1 MRRILPA
8 LLLTLASAQ
17 SLPAEQWLRVT
28 STNFELFTTA
38 GEKKGREAILYFEQ
52 VRSLF
57 SKLAKSGSGPA
68 TPVRI
73 IAFNSE
79 KEYKP
84 YRFNESADAY
94 YQGSRERDYIVMKN
108 IAQENYPVAIHEYAH
123 LIVRHSGLPLPAWLN
138 EGLAEVYS
146 TLKPYGKQV
155 QYGSI
160 LPGRFRELQTGK
172 WLDLETLLA
181 VDHESPFYNEKEKAG
196 VFYAESWALTH
207 MLYLSDDYWRKF
219 NEFLALV
226 KADTSQG
233 ATFQKVYG
241 KSMGEVKRDLEQY
254 LRGTRFNAAIANVN
268 LEKADESPDVRA
280 VTRLESGLALAD
292 LLAVTRKR
300 EDAKAAY
307 ETLARENPRDSE
319 IEIAWARLA
328 WMNRDDDEMKRHFA
342 KAIELGTTNGKVYFD
357 YAMMLREGGA
367 QEPEISALLRKAAEL
382 KPDLVEAHYML
393 GFYASNAGR
402 FGEAVVHLQQVKKLE
417 KGQAYPY
424 FRTLAYAYY
433 RLGRPEEAK
442 KYAESAVKV
451 ATEPKDV
458 NLAKELLAY
467 VTRDPSKQEKAAPQ
481 SSDDRPR
488 LARRDTESV
497 GQTPPVLRAREQTIP
512 VEGTLREADC
522 LGNSLRLRIEVA
534 GKRMAF
540 LIQDPSAVVVK
551 SSGANG
557 GYEFTCGP
565 QKPVK
570 VSLEYLLSADPKLG
584 TEGLVRSIEFR

>member
-1 MRRILPA
+1 M
-8 LLLTLASAQ
+8 
-17 SLPAEQWLRVT
+17 
-28 STNFELFTTA
+28 
-38 GEKKGREAILYFEQ
+38 
-52 VRSLF
+52 
-57 SKLAKSGSGPA
+57 

-84 YRFNESADAY
+84 YRFNEFADAY
-94 YQGSRERDYIVMKN
+94 YQASRDRDYIVMKS

-123 LIVRHSGLPLPAWLN
+123 LIIRHSGLPLPAWLN
-138 EGLAEVYS
+138 EGLAEVHS

-160 LPGRFRELQTGK
+160 LPGRFRELQTSK

-181 VDHESPFYNEKEKAG
+181 VDHSSPFYNEKEKAG
-196 VFYAESWALTH
+196 VFYAQSWALTH
-207 MLYLSDDYWRKF
+207 MLYLSDDYWKKF

-226 KADTSQG
+226 KPDTSQG

-241 KSMGEVKRDLEQY
+241 KSPGEVTKDLERY
-254 LRGTRFNAAIANVN
+254 LRGTRFNAALANVK

-280 VTRLESGLALAD
+280 VTKLESGLALAD

-300 EDAKAAY
+300 DEAKAAY
-307 ETLARENPRDSE
+307 ESLARENPKDSE

-328 WMNRDDDEMKRHFA
+328 WMNRDEEEMKLHFA
-342 KAIELGTTNGKVYFD
+342 RAIELGTTNGKVYFD
-357 YAMMLREGGA
+357 YAMMLRESGA
-367 QEPEISALLRKAAEL
+367 KEPEISALLRRAVEL

-402 FGEAVVHLQQVKKLE
+402 FGDAVAHLHQVKKLE

-442 KYAESAVKV
+442 KNAESALKV
-451 ATEPKDV
+451 ATEPEDV
-458 NLAKELLAY
+458 DLAKELLAY
-467 VTRDPSKQEKAAPQ
+467 VTQSPSKLEGALPP
-481 SSDDRPR
+481 SSNEDPPR
-488 LARRDTESV
+488 LKRRETAPAEQPAQSQPLMRV
-497 GQTPPVLRAREQTIP
+497 RAQPFPI
-512 VEGTLREADC
+512 EGTLRQADC
-522 LGNSLRLRIEVA
+522 LGKSLRLRIEA
-534 GKRMAF
+534 GGKQMAF
-540 LIQDPSAVVVK
+540 LIQDRMAVVVK
-551 SSGANG
+551 SSSESGS
-557 GYEFTCGP
+557 YEFTCGP

-570 VSLEYLLSADPKLG
+570 VMIEYLLNADPKLG
-584 TEGLVRSIEFR
+584 VTGLVRSIEFR